1 MVDIIMNTR
10 DKCISKSR
18 ELEFQTHSLSK
29 LLCTGLLMAVLCA
42 PILGT
47 DCLAEG
53 IPTQGGSKLIVRDV
67 GVYLVSA
74 HGKKMNDSG
83 MFRSTLPGFMQSR
96 RLSADSEGSDKPTPL
111 GLITFAGPEVKD
123 IDVLVEFPSG
133 RFLSHWPTA
142 RIQSRRIY
150 WRACQLTKSGSASFQ
165 IPGSHWLSPLQ
176 QADRLFVNTNNKSDR
191 FILYDVEVNHT
202 PQISMT
208 HSADGFQIQNREP
221 GMLQHLTVI
230 QPTANP
236 KQWKLAAVD
245 RVPGLSNQKS
255 KPQSGT
261 EDKTKASKV
270 DPLSDKKLKAEA
282 AAEEAAKLKVL
293 GDQLRNVGALPQ
305 LLSGKAADS
314 KKPATPAK
322 TETKVDPVKI
332 PYVEKQPVSREQI
345 LSFWGDYLSKRGLGK
360 SEIEYVQRILNE
372 YGFREDQAT
381 VIYCMDEGVLDKS
394 IPLELTPHPDVL
406 RRIALVILV
415 DVDPALQK
423 HIDLLIA
430 QLGDPVWAKREE
442 AQQELA
448 EYGRAAQKQLQ
459 QATKNKDLEI
469 VFRSEQLL
477 EKIK

>member
-1 MVDIIMNTR
+1 MNTQDQGITQNR
-10 DKCISKSR
+10 S
-18 ELEFQTHSLSK
+18 LEFHLRSLS
-29 LLCTGLLMAVLCA
+29 LRLCFSLFLAVLCWLT
-42 PILGT
+42 LGT
-47 DCLAEG
+47 DCRAESA
-53 IPTQGGSKLIVRDV
+53 PTQGDSKLVVRDV

-74 HGKKMNDSG
+74 HGKKLNDSG
-83 MFRSTLPGFMQSR
+83 LFRSTLPGFMQSR
-96 RLSADSEGSDKPTPL
+96 RLSADNEQSDKPTPL
-111 GLITFAGPEVKD
+111 GLITFSGPDVKD

-150 WRACQLTKSGSASFQ
+150 WRSCQLTKSGSTSFQ
-165 IPGSHWLSPLQ
+165 IPDSHWLSPLQ
-176 QADRLFVNTNNKSDR
+176 EANRLFVNANNKSER
-191 FILYDVEVNHT
+191 FILYDIEVNHA
-202 PQISMT
+202 PQVYMT
-208 HSADGFQIQNREP
+208 HSADGFQIQSREP

-230 QPTANP
+230 QPTDDP

-245 RVPGLSNQKS
+245 QVPGLSKQKP

-261 EDKTKASKV
+261 DDKTKASKV
-270 DPLSDKKLKAEA
+270 DPLSDKKLKAKA

-332 PYVEKQPVSREQI
+332 PYIEKQPVSREQI
-345 LSFWGDYLSKRGLGK
+345 LSFWGDYLSNRGLGK
-360 SEIEYVQRILNE
+360 PEIEYVQRILNE

-394 IPLELTPHPDVL
+394 VPLELTPHPDVL
-406 RRIALVILV
+406 HRIALVILV

-423 HIDLLIA
+423 HIDQLIA